1 MVQLKVYQLIKKDFM
16 IQKKTLMLSMILMA
30 FFAMSFAAFES
41 AGLVMSVVA
50 FSYLFVQ
57 GASAIED
64 KSNSDVLLV
73 SLPIKRTTIVL
84 AKYLSIYVFAA
95 LGLAIQAVI
104 HALAELMNISRIGF
118 PITMDGIFGV
128 FVSVSLIF
136 SILLPL
142 IFKFGFIKSRM
153 VNSLIFILC
162 FFGGAKIAEQ
172 FAGQLNLEIFN
183 SLSDA
188 GLKLLTTL
196 AVLILLWLSYMLS
209 LHFYRNRE
217 F

>member
-118 PITMDGIFGV
+118 PITMDGI
-128 FVSVSLIF
+128 SVY
-136 SILLPL
+136 
-142 IFKFGFIKSRM
+142 
-153 VNSLIFILC
+153 
-162 FFGGAKIAEQ
+162 
-172 FAGQLNLEIFN
+172 
-183 SLSDA
+183 LSQ
-188 GLKLLTTL
+188 
-196 AVLILLWLSYMLS
+196 
-209 LHFYRNRE
+209 
-217 F
+217 